1 MYHWRW
7 LARILFSWYIIFMIM
22 IITCHWSLQ
31 LCWSVSPGQAHDQ
44 CVVDSVRILWE
55 CDATLSRVTSFTL
68 TSHTSLT
75 IMASLSLIIIWVA
88 HLDWGWAPLCCCV
101 QSRHS
106 EIWTSQRFW
115 TNWADDGSAG
125 SETHTSTIITQWHT
139 GGADSQ
145 PCKNKGNEKCLTTL
159 NTLWT

>member
-1 MYHWRW
+1 MHYSSNMYYHWRG
-7 LARILFSWYIIFMIM
+7 LARILFCWY
-22 IITCHWSLQ
+22 HHLHDHDHHLSLWSLQ
-31 LCWSVSPGQAHDQ
+31 LCWSVSPGQARGQ

-55 CDATLSRVTSFTL
+55 CDATLSRVTCITL
-68 TSHTSLT
+68 TSHTSPS
-75 IMASLSLIIIWVA
+75 IMASLSLIIMCVA

-125 SETHTSTIITQWHT
+125 SETQHQHHH
-139 GGADSQ
+139 
-145 PCKNKGNEKCLTTL
+145 
-159 NTLWT
+159 NTVTHRWSRLAALQK